1 MQSIEHEERKDLRN
15 SLYIQIIHSHWTWE
29 GGKPKS
35 SRFPPP
41 GLGDY
46 LGRGTNEHM
55 KACSGSML
63 IFFLRGRLG
72 KTSSI
77 LNVTS
82 ETYGE
87 LKPRMHE
94 SVG

>member
-29 GGKPKS
+29 GRKPKS

-63 IFFLRGRLG
+63 IFFFFFFKREAG
-72 KTSSI
+72 KDE
-77 LNVTS
+77 LN
-82 ETYGE
+82 
-87 LKPRMHE
+87 LKRH
-94 SVG
+94 V